1 MYRRNI
7 LLFVGLAA
15 SLALPATGA
24 AQFAG
29 AQDSTLAG
37 LQKVFVQFTD
47 MGGALGGATAEAL
60 RNSAILELRKA
71 GLRVA
76 KDRSE
81 LGREDAVLNISF
93 ITTPRAI
100 SVDLSFRMDL
110 EQLAQLER
118 TKQSTLMVTWYYEK
132 SALNTIVKDV
142 AQPML
147 TKGVNE
153 FLNKWLDFNGR

>member
-1 MYRRNI
+1 MWFRN
-7 LLFVGLAA
+7 LLVAAGVAA
-15 SLALPATGA
+15 SIALPASGA
-24 AQFAG
+24 AQYA
-29 AQDSTLAG
+29 ASQDSTLAG
-37 LQKVFVQFTD
+37 LQRVFVQFTD
-47 MGGALGGATAEAL
+47 MGGSLGSATADAL

-81 LGREDAVLNISF
+81 LGRDDAVLNISF

-100 SVDLSFRMDL
+100 STDLSFRIDL

-118 TKQSTLMVTWYYEK
+118 TKQTTSMVTWYYEK

-142 AQPML
+142 AHPML